1 MQTNSFDDWMRRPL
15 SSAVCPTEDIWPAV
29 TRVDRVPG
37 VARYAHPTAGGTVGT
52 SRTTHVSS
60 TRNPDAGGAAHGV
73 PTTREAFM
81 KEEKLRILKM
91 VEEGKI
97 TADEASRLL
106 EALQKTD
113 KRPSERDLK
122 RRWLK
127 VQVTKDGEQKVNLR
141 VPLALLKFGFQ
152 FAPMAMQHKADREK
166 ARVEKAKA
174 RIEKVKARVEKAKAK
189 ARAKLEHELGTDAD
203 VDSILEGMFEG
214 AVEEELGNGFGHH
227 GAHVHGALS
236 DALGKGFD
244 LDLDKILE
252 MAQQE
257 GFDGKILD
265 VHDDE
270 DGEHVVV
277 RLE

>member
-1 MQTNSFDDWMRRPL
+1 MQTNSYDDWMRRPL

-37 VARYAHPTAGGTVGT
+37 IARYSHGHPPNAGPARFHRGPHG
-52 SRTTHVSS
+52 
-60 TRNPDAGGAAHGV
+60 AGHGR

-91 VEEGKI
+91 VEDGKI
-97 TADEASRLL
+97 SADEAARLI
-106 EALQKTD
+106 EALD
-113 KRPSERDLK
+113 KSDNKPTERDLK

-152 FAPMAMQHKADREK
+152 FAPMAMKHGMEKKRARAERVRAKMEAKIEKAREK
-166 ARVEKAKA
+166 ARV
-174 RIEKVKARVEKAKAK
+174 
-189 ARAKLEHELGTDAD
+189 KLEKQLGPDAD
-203 VDSILEGMFEG
+203 IDGILDGMFDG
-214 AVEEELGNGFGHH
+214 ALEEELASAGIN
-227 GAHVHGALS
+227 GAHVHGAIG

-252 MAQQE
+252 MAQEE

-265 VHDDE
+265 VQDDE
-270 DGEHVVV
+270 DGEHVVI